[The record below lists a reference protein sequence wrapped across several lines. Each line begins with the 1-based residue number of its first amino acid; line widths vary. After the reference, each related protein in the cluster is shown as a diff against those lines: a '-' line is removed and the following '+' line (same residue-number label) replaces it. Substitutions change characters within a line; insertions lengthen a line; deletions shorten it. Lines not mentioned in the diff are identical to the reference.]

1 MRRRHA
7 LACTALAA
15 FAALAG
21 CAPKPPEFSYPG
33 SGAPLW
39 NALNTSQRNLS
50 DLSQY
55 AGKPADAAR
64 ALAQYEYILDRIGG
78 GGDGAGIPL
87 ASQGVIQGGD
97 GEIRRALGIAPGT
110 SFGQLAGALQGYAD
124 LASTGQSAAA
134 LAALGAPPFTRGGP
148 ATLATLTNLPHM
160 PSVQNGSYALQRAAG
175 NIVAR

>member
-7 LACTALAA
+7 LALLALSG
-15 FAALAG
+15 FAA
-21 CAPKPPEFSYPG
+21 CAPKPPDFGYAG

-39 NALNTSQRNLS
+39 NALNTSQRNFS

-55 AGKPADAAR
+55 AGNPIGAAR

-97 GEIRRALGIAPGT
+97 GEIRRALGIAPDTG
-110 SFGQLAGALQGYAD
+110 FGQLSRALQGYAD
-124 LASTGQSAAA
+124 LAANGQTQAA

-160 PSVQNGSYALQRAAG
+160 PSVQNASYALQRAAG